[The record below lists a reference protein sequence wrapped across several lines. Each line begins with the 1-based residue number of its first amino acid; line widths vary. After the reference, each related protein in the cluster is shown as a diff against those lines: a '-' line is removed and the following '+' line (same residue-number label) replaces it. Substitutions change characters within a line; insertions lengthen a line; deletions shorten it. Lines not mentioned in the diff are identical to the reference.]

1 MPTTDCGFDSPDELV
16 LYGPMLVVE
25 IGFDADYRSSSG
37 LMPELQS
44 GYVPALVDTGATE
57 SCIDSE
63 LAENLNLPIVNQEE
77 LAGVG
82 GITNVNVHLAQ
93 IYVPEL
99 DRTIY
104 GRFDGV
110 HLAAGGQP
118 YSALIGRTFLRHYK
132 MNYDGQTGVVILTNE

>member
-25 IGFDADYRSSSG
+25 IGFDADYRISSG

>member
-25 IGFDADYRSSSG
+25 IGFDANYRISSG
-37 LMPELQS
+37 IKPELQS

-63 LAENLNLPIVNQEE
+63 LAEKLNLPIVNQEE
-77 LAGVG
+77 LAGVS